1 MKLKLL
7 IYLLSLSSFALAQ
20 NSLSWYKMIE
30 GAIDKYP
37 ITMHLHKAGHNY
49 CGYYYY
55 NSQQKPIYF
64 NGEDTSSRNK
74 INLVAFSSS
83 ETTETFSFAI
93 NNNQLSGS
101 WKKDEKNPDLSFTG
115 NELAAVVP

>member
-7 IYLLSLSSFALAQ
+7 IYLLSLSSFALVQ

-49 CGYYYY
+49 YGYYYY

-64 NGEDTSSRNK
+64 NGEDTSFGNN
-74 INLVAFSSS
+74 INLAAFSSNES
-83 ETTETFSFAI
+83 AENFSFI
-93 NNNQLSGS
+93 SNKNKVSGK
-101 WKKDEKNPDLSFTG
+101 WKKDEKSPELTFIG
-115 NELAAVVP
+115 NEVSPL